1 MKFKSFFVWLFFV
14 PALCLISCGGNNQSQ
29 QYSQEYTTE
38 EESQTGMTE
47 ESKSDD
53 TTWQYSK
60 TEDDLTH
67 NVTSFNAII
76 TSTNEIPFDRYGN
89 TARLVIYLSY
99 KVVMGK
105 LSTSVMF
112 CFVDD
117 DNMCRFSKFK
127 GSGILAVF
135 DNGEVDDRWSWIDM
149 VDSRKSIYT
158 YNSAKVLP
166 FVEQL
171 KASKK
176 ARIQVNLEHV
186 GMKTF
191 DFNVEGL
198 QWDFEN

>member
-53 TTWQYSK
+53 TTWQYVK
-60 TEDDLTH
+60 QEDDLTH
-67 NVTSFNAII
+67 NVTSFNAMIA
-76 TSTNEIPFDRYGN
+76 STNEIPFDRYGN
-89 TARLVIYLSY
+89 TARLVIWLSY
-99 KVVMGK
+99 KLYRGNF
-105 LSTSVMF
+105 STNVMF
-112 CFVDD
+112 YFTGDD
-117 DNMCRFSKFK
+117 GMCRLSDVS
-127 GSGILAVF
+127 GSGIIAVF
-135 DNGEVDDRWSWIDM
+135 DNGEIDDRWSLISMFEKRDGLFM
-149 VDSRKSIYT
+149 D
-158 YNSAKVLP
+158 NSTKVAP

-176 ARIQVNLEHV
+176 ARIQVRLEHV
-186 GMKTF
+186 GNKTF